1 MVLFTGAILFGQG
14 DLGDPLHWG
23 NSLHWGSVV
32 LVAHFSLMFQPLLI
46 IPSFALCA
54 CQATD
59 GHVIYEFE
67 PACKLGIKL
76 AGVHWWFKSRGHA
89 AENTAGYYNTR
100 DRDG

>member
-1 MVLFTGAILFGQG
+1 MNPHPSLPSH
-14 DLGDPLHWG
+14 PL
-23 NSLHWGSVV
+23 
-32 LVAHFSLMFQPLLI
+32 
-46 IPSFALCA
+46 
-54 CQATD
+54 QATD

-76 AGVHWWFKSRGHA
+76 AGVHLWFKSRGHA